1 MVINQAFEG
10 GAWLVA
16 KKVKHGRPS
25 TSVRGLQHQNHANMN
40 ARILGNA
47 MVVQRRNDQKVINR
61 THAKA
66 QQEWD
71 KLVTLTK
78 QCPPF
83 SKPALVKLASKQLL
97 QVLGFNA
104 WGVRCVPQNATSWM
118 EKDENLQ

>member
-16 KKVKHGRPS
+16 EKVKHGRPS
-25 TSVRGLQHQNHANMN
+25 TSIGGLQHQDHANMN

-47 MVVQRRNDQKVINR
+47 MVVQRRNDRKVINH

-66 QQEWD
+66 QQKWD

-83 SKPALVKLASKQLL
+83 P
-97 QVLGFNA
+97 N
-104 WGVRCVPQNATSWM
+104 
-118 EKDENLQ
+118 